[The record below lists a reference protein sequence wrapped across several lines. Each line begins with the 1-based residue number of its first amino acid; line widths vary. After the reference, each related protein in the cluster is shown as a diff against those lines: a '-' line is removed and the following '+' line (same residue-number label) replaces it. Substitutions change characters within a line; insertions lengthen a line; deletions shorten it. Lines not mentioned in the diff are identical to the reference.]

1 MEKLFGQYSGSSEN
15 KVNNKITH
23 NNASGLRIKKIAFVH
38 YKGGTGKTTSCLNIA
53 GWLAKMQK
61 KVLVVDLDPQGN
73 ASTGL
78 GIDRKSSQG
87 SSIYE
92 VLLGQKAMEEIILE
106 TDSGVYLAPSS
117 SDLLAVEAYLAGQ
130 NNNTA
135 ILKESLADIEKHFD
149 YILIDTPPG
158 STLLMSN
165 GIVASGNII
174 IPLDSGVFAYEALE
188 TLKTFIIDLHE
199 ELGVETNVMMVVL
212 REYSASFMD
221 KRTTNS
227 VKKLLKR
234 FLIGNNIPQVK
245 IFTMPF
251 SRQVYWSQMK
261 GMPISHYAPLSD
273 IGRGYEEIAKELL
286 CYEYEYV

>member
-1 MEKLFGQYSGSSEN
+1 MENRFKDNGESETG
-15 KVNNKITH
+15 V
-23 NNASGLRIKKIAFVH
+23 KKIAFVH
-38 YKGGTGKTTSCLNIA
+38 HKGGTGKTTSCLNIA
-53 GWLAKMQK
+53 GWLAKMAKQ
-61 KVLVVDLDPQGN
+61 VLVVDLDPQGN

-87 SSIYE
+87 NSIHE
-92 VLLGQKAMEEIILE
+92 VLLGQRAMEEIILE
-106 TDSGVYLAPSS
+106 TDSNVYLAPSS
-117 SDLLAVEAYLAGQ
+117 LDLLAAEAYLAGQ
-130 NNNTA
+130 NNNKA
-135 ILKESLADIEKHFD
+135 ILKENLADIEEHFD

-199 ELGVETNVMMVVL
+199 ELGVETNVMMIVL

-234 FLIGNNIPQVK
+234 FLIENNIPQVK

-273 IGRGYEEIAKELL
+273 IGRSYEGIAKELL
-286 CYEYEYV
+286 CYEYEYA

>member
-1 MEKLFGQYSGSSEN
+1 MNMFLDNSEQGQH
-15 KVNNKITH
+15 VRT
-23 NNASGLRIKKIAFVH
+23 IAFVH
-38 YKGGTGKTTSCLNIA
+38 HKGGTGKTTSCLNIA
-53 GWLAKMQK
+53 GWLAKMGKQ
-61 KVLVVDLDPQGN
+61 VLVVDLDPQGS

-78 GIDRKSSQG
+78 GIDRKSSRDN
-87 SSIYE
+87 SIYN

-106 TDSGVYLAPSS
+106 TDSNVYLAPSS
-117 SDLLAVEAYLAGQ
+117 LNMLAVENYLAKQ
-130 NNNTA
+130 SNNMG
-135 ILKESLADIEKHFD
+135 ILKESLADIEEHFD

-165 GIVASGNII
+165 GVVASGNII

-188 TLKTFIIDLHE
+188 TLKTFIINLYE
-199 ELGVETNVMMVVL
+199 ELNVETNVIMIVL
-212 REYSASFMD
+212 REYSSSFMD

-234 FLIGNNIPQVK
+234 FLIENNIPQVK

-251 SRQVYWSQMK
+251 SRKVYWSQMK

-273 IGRGYEEIAKELL
+273 IGRGYEELAKELQ
-286 CYEYEYV
+286 CYEYECV